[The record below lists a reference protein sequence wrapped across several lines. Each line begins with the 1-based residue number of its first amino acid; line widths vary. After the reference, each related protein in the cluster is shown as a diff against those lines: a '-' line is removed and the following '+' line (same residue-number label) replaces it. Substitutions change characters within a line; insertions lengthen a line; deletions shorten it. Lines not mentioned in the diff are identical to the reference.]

1 MKIIVV
7 VYRMKSNNTI
17 IQIGNIRE
25 GTPNFQNPQS
35 GRVYAI
41 DGIAPTI
48 NTCQGVIYN
57 QKY

>member
-1 MKIIVV
+1 
-7 VYRMKSNNTI
+7 MKSNNII

-25 GTPNFQNPQS
+25 DTPNFQNPQS